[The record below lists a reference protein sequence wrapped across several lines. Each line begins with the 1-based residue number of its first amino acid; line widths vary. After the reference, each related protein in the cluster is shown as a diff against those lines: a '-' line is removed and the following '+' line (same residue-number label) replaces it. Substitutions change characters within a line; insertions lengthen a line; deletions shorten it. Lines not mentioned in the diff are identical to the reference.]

1 MPAFFSNPI
10 ISNHLTTH
18 SPPRAATSPHFS
30 GPLLDGEPRPRR
42 IFSPNKYRVEG
53 DRLIA
58 GLLVTAPL
66 FHSTELRAQEV
77 SSALIRGVVTD
88 PTGAAVAAA
97 QVNTDGRGPSCKT
110 RLPVGRAP
118 WHAAPWPDSTM
129 LSYCV
134 RPAAYAVNAVR
145 LASGPPSLLIN
156 DLQTCLMESKR
167 LRLPNFLPIT
177 THSMG
182 STGRLTF
189 WWQGLAANIPSE
201 N

>member
-1 MPAFFSNPI
+1 M
-10 ISNHLTTH
+10 
-18 SPPRAATSPHFS
+18 
-30 GPLLDGEPRPRR
+30 RR
-42 IFSPNKYRVEG
+42 L
-53 DRLIA
+53 LIA
-58 GLLVTAPL
+58 ALLVAAPL
-66 FHSTELRAQEV
+66 FHFTELRAQEV

-110 RLPVGRAP
+110 KLPVGRAP
-118 WHAAPWPDSTM
+118 WPDSTI

-134 RPAAYAVNAVR
+134 RPAAYAVDAVR

-182 STGRLTF
+182 STRC
-189 WWQGLAANIPSE
+189 
-201 N
+201 